1 MVTGGDDKKVNLW
14 SIGKSSPILS
24 LAGHQSAV
32 ECVTFDNAEEVV
44 VAGAAGGTLK
54 LWDLEEAKVVRTLT
68 GHRSNVISVD
78 FHPFGEFFASG
89 SLDCNTKIWD
99 IRRKGCIHTYKG
111 HDRGVSVAK
120 FSPDGKWVLSGGQ
133 DGRVKL
139 WDLTAGRLL
148 RELPAH
154 DGPVTSVEF
163 HPNELLV
170 ATGSADRTV
179 KFWDLETFDLVDTCV
194 EATGVRSM
202 LFTPE
207 GDALLTGTSEFL
219 KVWRW
224 EPARCCDAVD
234 VSWTKL
240 ADLSTHEGKLL
251 GASCSNSFVG
261 VWVVDLAKCEPFHSG
276 KELGPGG
283 GGTRDAPDRT
293 LGAVENLSLIH
304 I

>member
-1 MVTGGDDKKVNLW
+1 M
-14 SIGKSSPILS
+14 
-24 LAGHQSAV
+24 
-32 ECVTFDNAEEVV
+32 
-44 VAGAAGGTLK
+44 
-54 LWDLEEAKVVRTLT
+54 
-68 GHRSNVISVD
+68 D

-111 HDRGVSVAK
+111 HDRGVSVTK

-133 DGRVKL
+133 DGRIKL
-139 WDLTAGRLL
+139 WDLTAGKLL
-148 RELPAH
+148 KELPAH

-179 KFWDLETFDLVDTCV
+179 KFWDLETFDLVDTAV

-219 KVWRW
+219 KVWKW
-224 EPARCCDAVD
+224 
-234 VSWTKL
+234 
-240 ADLSTHEGKLL
+240 
-251 GASCSNSFVG
+251 
-261 VWVVDLAKCEPFHSG
+261 
-276 KELGPGG
+276 
-283 GGTRDAPDRT
+283 
-293 LGAVENLSLIH
+293 
-304 I
+304 